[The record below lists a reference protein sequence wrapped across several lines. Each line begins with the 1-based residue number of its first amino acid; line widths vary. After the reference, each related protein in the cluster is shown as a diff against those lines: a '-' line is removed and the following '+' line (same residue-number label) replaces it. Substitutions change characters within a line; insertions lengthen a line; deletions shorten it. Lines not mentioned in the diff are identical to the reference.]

1 MQINTQAGDSLLRC
15 RDIVTDRKRG
25 TRGILP
31 IGRSAWLA
39 GVRSGIYPHPLRLNG
54 ATVWKYSQIM
64 RLVEEGAQ

>member
-39 GVRSGIYPHPLRLNG
+39 GVRSGIYPQPLRLNG